1 MYKNI
6 FNYYSNLCDLSN
18 RDKNLL
24 KENLQFKCYTNK
36 EIILRENQV
45 CKHVYFINKGIMRT
59 FSILNGKEQTNQF
72 YFENSYC
79 SSYESFLIQKPS
91 PLNIECLAD
100 TEVLTLKYEDVQ
112 RLYKI
117 SPALNTFGRKIAELL
132 YIDFN
137 MRSRSLQIDDA
148 KTRYLNLIKRRPEI
162 IQRIPNYLIASF
174 IGITP
179 ESLSRIKNEI
189 YIDLK
194 N

>member
-1 MYKNI
+1 MHELF
-6 FNYYSNLCDLSN
+6 FNYYSNLCDLSD
-18 RDKNLL
+18 RDKTLL
-24 KENLQFKCYTNK
+24 KEKLQLRSYKNK

-45 CKHVYFINKGIMRT
+45 CKYVYFINKGIMRT
-59 FSILNGKEQTNQF
+59 FSLINGKEQTNQF

-137 MRSRSLQIDDA
+137 MRSRSLQMNDA
-148 KTRYLNLIKRRPEI
+148 KTRYLNIIKKRPEI
-162 IQRIPNYLIASF
+162 IQHIPGYLIATF

-189 YIDLK
+189 YADLK